1 MITRKNVKSALRG
14 RGHRDRARSP
24 ERESSSSQAQ
34 TDDRQPVAVAYWDQA
49 LHELI
54 RLVAGSGE

>member
-1 MITRKNVKSALRG
+1 MEEDIGIEQDLQRV
-14 RGHRDRARSP
+14 
-24 ERESSSSQAQ
+24 SSSSQAQ